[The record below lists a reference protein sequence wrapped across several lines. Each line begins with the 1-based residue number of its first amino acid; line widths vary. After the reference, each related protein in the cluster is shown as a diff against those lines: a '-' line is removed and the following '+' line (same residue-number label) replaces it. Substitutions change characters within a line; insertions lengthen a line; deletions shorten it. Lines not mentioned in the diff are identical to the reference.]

1 MSRIGH
7 VAFALLLVLD
17 LAAFGAGALAQT
29 PPQGVTPTGSPIP
42 YSRALIPLPG
52 TSIRMQARIFRPPG
66 AGPFRLAVI
75 SHGTDELDIRREQHV
90 IPEYRAMVALLLRRG
105 YAVVVP
111 QRPGHGETGGPYLET
126 AGDCD
131 FADFATAG
139 HATARSIKATI
150 EYMGQQPYVRRN
162 RAVLIGHSAGAWGS
176 LALASRY
183 PDLVESVI
191 NFSGGRGGHS
201 YDKANQNCSPERL
214 VQTAGDFGRT
224 TRVPTLW
231 LYSSNDSYFG
241 PALARQMADAYR
253 AAGGAV
259 EFRQLPP
266 FGSEGHFVL
275 ELPEAASHWQPLV
288 DTFLSKHQTR

>member
-66 AGPFRLAVI
+66 AGPFRLAII
-75 SHGTDELDIRREQHV
+75 SHGTDELDFRREQHV

-111 QRPGHGETGGPYLET
+111 QRPGHGETGGPYFET

-214 VQTAGDFGRT
+214 VQTAAILGGPRAFPHSGSIRATTAISVRRSRGRWRT
-224 TRVPTLW
+224 PIVPPAARSSFAYCRRSDLRVTLF
-231 LYSSNDSYFG
+231 LNCRR
-241 PALARQMADAYR
+241 PLRT
-253 AAGGAV
+253 
-259 EFRQLPP
+259 
-266 FGSEGHFVL
+266 GSRWSRLF
-275 ELPEAASHWQPLV
+275 
-288 DTFLSKHQTR
+288 